1 VLQCTLLL
9 QLAPLIAIF
18 LALIGGEIKV
28 LPRSHEDSYRKVLR
42 MYVPPLNSLLSIL
55 SCSRKEF
62 DGTNKVSVPAPLL
75 RLLLQLAVVNS
86 DFNEAG
92 YLRANPD
99 VESGIKSKTVENA
112 LMHYIGY
119 GYFEGRVGATPDVD
133 EAWYLKTY
141 TDVAPSV
148 KSGAIKSAT
157 DHFNIIGAAEGRS
170 PNAQYQAE
178 AFQWKKALVPSA

>member
-1 VLQCTLLL
+1 
-9 QLAPLIAIF
+9 
-18 LALIGGEIKV
+18 
-28 LPRSHEDSYRKVLR
+28 
-42 MYVPPLNSLLSIL
+42 MYVPPLNSLLSVL
-55 SCSRKEF
+55 NCSRKDF
-62 DGTNKVSVPAPLL
+62 DGAGKIPVPAPLL

-92 YLRANPD
+92 YLKVNPD
-99 VESGIKSKTVENA
+99 VVTGIKDKSVENA

-148 KSGAIKSAT
+148 KSGSIKSAT
-157 DHFNIIGAAEGRS
+157 EHFNIIGAAEGRS
-170 PNAQYQAE
+170 PNVQYQAE
-178 AFQWKKALVPSA
+178 AFSMEESPCPRRLILFSGTRGAGHHAY